1 MEHQAF
7 YRRLFGLRALCPPR
21 VYHGMSKQLSLM
33 GIDYCAVRE
42 SVIARYPFMG
52 TNADELDYLF
62 GTASVP
68 LGALAAAAAARNVE
82 TVGAR

>member
-1 MEHQAF
+1 
-7 YRRLFGLRALCPPR
+7 
-21 VYHGMSKQLSLM
+21 M